1 MLRHEIM
8 SELAAHRGYLRRSLV
23 FLILGILAV
32 RFGGLFGRE
41 IGVSL
46 LVWHGLLAF
55 TQPIFSMLGRE
66 RKDHRSGLVLGEQR
80 AVRALARLFALLIVT
95 VPSTIVLAG
104 FFLGRVGRDAFLT
117 PLAASIGLLI
127 GGVVL
132 ILVSLAAVALLTR
145 STLAVALAYVATA
158 VLVALGSTEVGLSLI
173 PWVGFWLALSTG
185 TPWGFSIIFLTQVTW
200 ACMVA
205 MLVYEALL
213 ARRQDPGSRGAAP
226 LAPVA
231 AGSGARSPE
240 PAPPPPADS

>member
-1 MLRHEIM
+1 MLRHEIT

-23 FLILGILAV
+23 FLVLGILAV

-66 RKDHRSGLVLGEQR
+66 RRDQRDGLAPGEAR
-80 AVRALARLFALLIVT
+80 AVRSLARLFALLIVT
-95 VPSTIVLAG
+95 LPSTIVLAV

-117 PLAASIGLLI
+117 PLAASVGLLI
-127 GGVVL
+127 GGVLLV
-132 ILVSLAAVALLTR
+132 LVSLAAVVFLTR
-145 STLAVALAYVATA
+145 SIAAVALAYAAIV

-213 ARRQDPGSRGAAP
+213 ARSPDPESRAAEP
-226 LAPVA
+226 SLPA
-231 AGSGARSPE
+231 ALDPAARPSE
-240 PAPPPPADS
+240 AAPPPPIDS